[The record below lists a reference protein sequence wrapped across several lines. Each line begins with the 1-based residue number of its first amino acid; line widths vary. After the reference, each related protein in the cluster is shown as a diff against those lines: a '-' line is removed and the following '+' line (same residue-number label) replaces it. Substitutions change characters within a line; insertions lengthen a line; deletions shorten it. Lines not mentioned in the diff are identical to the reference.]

1 VTDTETVIIVHRGR
15 EFVAKRTMA
24 ELFMKQARRTINNL
38 ESELV
43 PLAHAKGVD
52 LLFITRTT
60 PFHAQYPSGQSKR
73 L

>member
-38 ESELV
+38 ESELLRSSRTV
-43 PLAHAKGVD
+43 GPLKMRD
-52 LLFITRTT
+52 
-60 PFHAQYPSGQSKR
+60 Y
-73 L
+73 